1 MPSLAALA
9 RRLRVFPIR
18 DLNPTRITPYVT
30 FLLIAANVLVYFAWQ
45 PHTTAEAD
53 AEFLYQRAAVACE
66 ITTRTPIT
74 SAALSAGTCTP
85 ARSAPVFPGKS
96 IALSIMVS
104 MFLHGSWMHLLG
116 NMLFLSGSIPLDPV
130 SGQLVEGGIK
140 EQTTRV
146 MENIKALL
154 AAAGA
159 DFRHVVRTTVFMID
173 LGEFAAM
180 NDIYA
185 SYFAAP
191 YPARS
196 TVQVAKLP
204 RDVRVE
210 IDVIAVLP

>member
-1 MPSLAALA
+1 MKELITAAGA
-9 RRLRVFPIR
+9 AKAIG
-18 DLNPTRITPYVT
+18 PYS
-30 FLLIAANVLVYFAWQ
+30 
-45 PHTTAEAD
+45 P
-53 AEFLYQRAAVACE
+53 
-66 ITTRTPIT
+66 
-74 SAALSAGTCTP
+74 ALK
-85 ARSAPVFPGKS
+85 V
-96 IALSIMVS
+96 
-104 MFLHGSWMHLLG
+104 G
-116 NMLFLSGSIPLDPV
+116 NLLFLSGSIPLDPV

-159 DFRHVVRTTVFMID
+159 GFDQVARTTVFMVD

-180 NDIYA
+180 NEIYS
-185 SYFAAP
+185 SYFSAP

-210 IDVIAVLP
+210 IDVLAVLGV